1 MHNSDRENL
10 LSIFYGSLLI
20 LSVELIFLK
29 LTPNIYPIINTIPL
43 LFLSQIIA
51 LKLFLLSLMLSFIF
65 FVLLFLTDFLNSV
78 ISQKVLLNF
87 FTIST
92 IVFFF
97 TFLLNEKKKK
107 KFRNEKIIV
116 YLTFFSLLISGLL
129 FYFFFSEIEQNQ
141 LREYLLKFVEDF
153 LKDQGT
159 SDTIDPLPLIETI
172 IYIMPSIN
180 VFLFL
185 ITFLINFNVTRLLI
199 GKLNF
204 LNRYNFEVLIFL
216 IPIIIFFLFNFLFI
230 LSTQTNENI
239 HFFFLNCT
247 IVLSFLIFFEGFIL
261 LFKFFKQ
268 LKLNSY
274 LKILIIF
281 LLFIFLGYVLFI
293 LFLLGFFMNLKKIT
307 KRIINF

>member
-1 MHNSDRENL
+1 ML
-10 LSIFYGSLLI
+10 
-20 LSVELIFLK
+20 FLK
-29 LTPNIYPIINTIPL
+29 KYFSTFLQFQQ
-43 LFLSQIIA
+43 LF
-51 LKLFLLSLMLSFIF
+51 
-65 FVLLFLTDFLNSV
+65 
-78 ISQKVLLNF
+78 
-87 FTIST
+87 
-92 IVFFF
+92 FFF

-204 LNRYNFEVLIFL
+204 LNRYNFEVLIFE